1 MLHCELD
8 VTVDLVDVVE
18 EIMSCFGGAIED
30 YVDVIQKTFEIFDLN
45 VLHFPSNLQNLFV
58 NYSHKD
64 VGIIWGWFTA
74 HTTANVLSVQ
84 LIVKDEDVVSHHK
97 LKKFQH
103 KLILLF
109 ITGMFFENVSASSYS
124 IKRIYVCI
132 K

>member
-1 MLHCELD
+1 M
-8 VTVDLVDVVE
+8 DLVNVAE
-18 EIMSCFGGAIED
+18 EVMNSFGCAIE
-30 YVDVIQKTFEIFDLN
+30 YRVDVIQKTFEIFDLN

-64 VGIIWGWFTA
+64 IGIIWGWFTA

-103 KLILLF
+103 NTLLQKILKQVTVFLIF
-109 ITGMFFENVSASSYS
+109 
-124 IKRIYVCI
+124 
-132 K
+132 